1 MEKVVMIDWLKII
14 SEDLQ
19 LRIDNS
25 EKMWQDKESPAKIIG
40 YLQASLEMTMDKLN
54 NLTKK

>member
-19 LRIDNS
+19 LRLDNS
-25 EKMWQDKESPAKIIG
+25 EKMWLEKENHAKIIG

>member
-19 LRIDNS
+19 LRLDNS
-25 EKMWQDKESPAKIIG
+25 EKMWQDKEVHAKIIG

>member
-1 MEKVVMIDWLKII
+1 MEKVVMIQWLEII
-14 SEDLQ
+14 SEDLK
-19 LRIDNS
+19 LRLDNS
-25 EKMWQDKESPAKIIG
+25 NQMWQDKENHAKIIG

>member
-19 LRIDNS
+19 LRLDNS
-25 EKMWQDKESPAKIIG
+25 EKMWQDKENHAKIIG

-54 NLTKK
+54 SLTKK